1 MNKPVDLA
9 RIRGALRGKQLLGFK
24 LGPNSKT
31 GRSKAGNGKVG
42 AGKTGVTKQGLSK
55 AGLIKSRPVT

>member
-1 MNKPVDLA
+1 MNKSVDLA
-9 RIRGALRGKQLLGFK
+9 RIRSALRGKQLVGFEP
-24 LGPNSKT
+24 GPSSKA

-55 AGLIKSRPVT
+55 SGLIKRDLAV